1 MAISLTSPER
11 RRAISFIL
19 SSPSISSIVEIVRP
33 ASSFLLT
40 QKCVPAFA
48 AIWSIANFDRE
59 KFDAEYSSYR
69 FLINVRLFNDDEV
82 LDSYDIDIS
91 DSDVEWNINVNTS
104 ALHAQ
109 VSLVLVADE
118 KERKTLVSS
127 ETVDLV
133 SIYWL
138 NHRNEIS
145 GNEALLRRELS
156 LLTNRDGYILPS
168 ESVESIV
175 QCIREEENL

>member
-1 MAISLTSPER
+1 MEKKKDLFPPVSDDIIKAIRESDAVAITSHVNPDGDAVFSSLAMAR
-11 RRAISFIL
+11 IL
-19 SSPSISSIVEIVRP
+19 S
-33 ASSFLLT
+33 ALG
-40 QKCVPAFA
+40 K
-48 AIWSIANFDRE
+48 
-59 KFDAEYSSYR
+59 
-69 FLINVRLFNDDEV
+69 NVRLFNDDEV

>member
-1 MAISLTSPER
+1 M
-11 RRAISFIL
+11 
-19 SSPSISSIVEIVRP
+19 
-33 ASSFLLT
+33 
-40 QKCVPAFA
+40 
-48 AIWSIANFDRE
+48 
-59 KFDAEYSSYR
+59 
-69 FLINVRLFNDDEV
+69 
-82 LDSYDIDIS
+82 
-91 DSDVEWNINVNTS
+91 
-104 ALHAQ
+104 
-109 VSLVLVADE
+109 LVADE
-118 KERKTLVSS
+118 KERKTLVTS